1 MDSLEEQ
8 LNHPFYKEAEAFRK
22 EIEKETM
29 QKAAVKYPEPFNP
42 FNWTI
47 EKLAKHAMAENYDQ
61 QNYIYGMYQVMVEQ
75 EKEIK
80 RQKKEIEHLKSI
92 IESNKRIMKLLASEG
107 TYNSVQR

>member
-22 EIEKETM
+22 EIERETM

-42 FNWTI
+42 FSWTI

-61 QNYIYGMYQVMVEQ
+61 QNYIYGMYQVMIEQ

-80 RQKKEIEHLKSI
+80 RLKKEIENKERHLQIFTKPH
-92 IESNKRIMKLLASEG
+92 KKPVYFDLDD
-107 TYNSVQR
+107 